1 VPGTPGTA
9 RSYLRPGLGAR
20 AREQFGGPVIG
31 VAKTPLRTATHA
43 IAVLRGPS
51 ARPLYVTAAGMP
63 RADAADLVRHMAGR
77 RRLPDACAGLTPW
90 PATACL
96 PEPPRC

>member
-1 VPGTPGTA
+1 
-9 RSYLRPGLGAR
+9 
-20 AREQFGGPVIG
+20 VIG

-96 PEPPRC
+96 SRRDAEQALPITSAHRGK